1 MHRTLEPQVRSR
13 ALARRSAFIVGVAP
27 SAMKD
32 AVEVIECR
40 TADELLDAL
49 HPRKGKWPAT
59 PGTWFFR
66 GQGDSTW
73 SLLPSALRGPNAF
86 EAFGVDP
93 ATYPQEEVEFWE
105 QILLL
110 QFYRLV
116 NRAGL
121 PVPRAEDLTSLA
133 ATFFR
138 SDEPPYPH
146 THLEPLLALAQH
158 NGVPTRLLDWS
169 SSRKVA
175 AYFAGVNALET
186 GSKSLDIW
194 ALNSNFIGFAA
205 TAGVDFSC
213 RIVRTDRHGNPNL
226 HAQAGAFTLCRG
238 KVRRDNGEF
247 IALNEMVTM
256 LAETVRGID
265 SQLPCL
271 RRFQL
276 PSTEAGALLEELH
289 LDQVDAVTLFPGY
302 PGVVRALREQ
312 RRRPFFVSVDH
323 T

>member
-1 MHRTLEPQVRSR
+1 M
-13 ALARRSAFIVGVAP
+13 
-27 SAMKD
+27 
-32 AVEVIECR
+32 
-40 TADELLDAL
+40 
-49 HPRKGKWPAT
+49 
-59 PGTWFFR
+59 
-66 GQGDSTW
+66 
-73 SLLPSALRGPNAF
+73 
-86 EAFGVDP
+86 
-93 ATYPQEEVEFWE
+93 
-105 QILLL
+105 
-110 QFYRLV
+110 
-116 NRAGL
+116 
-121 PVPRAEDLTSLA
+121 
-133 ATFFR
+133 
-138 SDEPPYPH
+138 
-146 THLEPLLALAQH
+146 
-158 NGVPTRLLDWS
+158 PTRLLDWS

-194 ALNSNFIGFAA
+194 ALNSNFIGFGA
-205 TAGVDFSC
+205 TAGVDFRC

-276 PSTEAGALLEELH
+276 PSTEAEALLEELH

-312 RRRPFFVSVDH
+312 RRRPSSCPSTTPELRSSARRGCLVHDDDFTHALPRPSCRRSQSSFSH
-323 T
+323 AA